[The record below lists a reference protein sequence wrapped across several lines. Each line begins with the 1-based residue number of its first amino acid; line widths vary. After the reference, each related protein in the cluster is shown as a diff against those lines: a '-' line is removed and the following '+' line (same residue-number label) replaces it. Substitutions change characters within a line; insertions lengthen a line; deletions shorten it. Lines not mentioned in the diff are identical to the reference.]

1 MSKSIIKRIEELERA
16 RAEPERGLLLGV
28 VTYSDGTQ
36 EEVYSDKQGALQ
48 TTKTLADLMGY
59 SGKQAV
65 KCTATEEGKEH
76 TLFSVLF
83 QLVNQ
88 EGRL

>member
-1 MSKSIIKRIEELERA
+1 MNKTISKRLEALERA
-16 RAEPERGLLLGV
+16 RAEPERGVLLGV

-59 SGKQAV
+59 AGKQAI
-65 KCTATEEGKEH
+65 KCTVTDAGKEH

-83 QLVNQ
+83 QLTN
-88 EGRL
+88 

>member
-16 RAEPERGLLLGV
+16 RAEPERGVLLGV
-28 VTYSDGTQ
+28 ITYSDGT
-36 EEVYSDKQGALQ
+36 EEKVYSNKNGALQ

>member
-1 MSKSIIKRIEELERA
+1 MSKSIIKRIEDLERA

-48 TTKTLADLMGY
+48 TTKTLADLMGCA
-59 SGKQAV
+59 GKQAI
-65 KCTATEEGKEH
+65 KCTATEAGKEH
-76 TLFSVLF
+76 TLFGVLF
-83 QLVNQ
+83 QLTN
-88 EGRL
+88 

>member
-1 MSKSIIKRIEELERA
+1 MNKTIAKRLEALERA
-16 RAEPERGLLLGV
+16 RAEPERGVLLGV

-59 SGKQAV
+59 ADNREVV
-65 KCTATEEGKEH
+65 KCTATEVGKEH
-76 TLFSVLF
+76 TLFGVLF
-83 QLVNQ
+83 QLVN
-88 EGRL
+88 

>member
-1 MSKSIIKRIEELERA
+1 MNKTILKRLETLERA
-16 RAEPERGLLLGV
+16 RAEPERGVLLGV

-59 SGKQAV
+59 AGKQV
-65 KCTATEEGKEH
+65 IKCTATEVGREH
-76 TLFSVLF
+76 TLFGVLF
-83 QLVNQ
+83 QLVN
-88 EGRL
+88 

>member
-1 MSKSIIKRIEELERA
+1 MNRTVLKRLETLERA
-16 RAEPERGLLLGV
+16 RAEPERGVLLGV

-59 SGKQAV
+59 AGRQAI
-65 KCTATEEGKEH
+65 KCTATDAGKEH
-76 TLFSVLF
+76 TLFGVLF
-83 QLVNQ
+83 QLTN
-88 EGRL
+88 